1 MAPIVDGIEEKY
13 TGQLAVKRINANEG
27 DGPQIMEAY
36 NIPGHPVTLLFDR
49 NGKEVRRI
57 VGPATVEN
65 IEIAIEQ
72 TLAN

>member
-13 TGQLAVKRINANEG
+13 KGQLAVNRINANEG
-27 DGPQIMEAY
+27 NGPKIMEAY

-49 NGKEVRRI
+49 AGKEVRRF

-65 IEIAIEQ
+65 IELAIEQ
-72 TLAN
+72 TLKK